1 MPVIT
6 IALGSSSD
14 DQKRELI
21 SKVTQAAVDV
31 TGIPADSFLVFI
43 DEYGYNSI
51 GKGGRT
57 LEDIKADKS

>member
-6 IALGSSSD
+6 IALGESSD

-43 DEYGYNSI
+43 DEYGYNNI

-57 LEDIKADKS
+57 FADIKADKS